1 MIYLECYTDKA
12 LVRAL
17 GIHKKEIYHSGN
29 KGNVCKNLSK
39 NRNSIGLV
47 DEDPFSTQPS
57 YIRKLK
63 TKSQE
68 CDIKVLFDENSQNHL
83 IVLCPRL
90 EDWILKSAKEA
101 RVNLEEYSLPVDAD
115 ELHKIINIKTDKF
128 LLLVEHIKK
137 KKGKMLKILEGLL
150 KTDFS

>member
-29 KGNVCKNLSK
+29 KGNVCKNLSR

-47 DEDPFSTQPS
+47 DEDPFSTQPG
-57 YIRKLK
+57 YIGRLK
-63 TKSQE
+63 VKSHRY
-68 CDIKVLFDENSQNHL
+68 DIKVLYDGNTQNHL

-101 RVNLEEYSLPVDAD
+101 GVNVDDHSLPNEAD
-115 ELHKIINIKTDKF
+115 ELHKIINIKTEKF
-128 LLLVEHIKK
+128 ILLVEHIKK
-137 KKGKMLKILEGLL
+137 KKGKMLKTLERLL
-150 KTDFS
+150 KSNFN